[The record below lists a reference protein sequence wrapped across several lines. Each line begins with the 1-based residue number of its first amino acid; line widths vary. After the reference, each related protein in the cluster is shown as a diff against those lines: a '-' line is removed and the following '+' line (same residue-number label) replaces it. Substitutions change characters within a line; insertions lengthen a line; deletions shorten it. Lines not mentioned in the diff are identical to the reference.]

1 MPHRSPES
9 RRRRVSALAP
19 WTLRVAAVLVTAA
32 TPAFLP
38 PASRSSVF
46 EPSAS
51 GAAELGLD
59 AAALVWR
66 EDPRLV
72 WREDPRLVWRE
83 DPRPPGDFPSG
94 VTPPDWQPSRRAMR
108 RANRRGIQLEP
119 PVRTIPAP
127 PSTAR
132 TVPPRVV
139 PAPGPPPGRPPVAA
153 TPASTTNDGR
163 VVHRNEP
170 YGDHPRQRFDLHLP
184 ANCTGGGLPLVIWI
198 PGGDWKTAPRE
209 PCPVAWL
216 VDRGYAVASIG
227 YRTSETVVF
236 PAPLEDCRAAITMLM
251 RDAETWGVD
260 PGRIAVVGAAAGGH
274 LAALVGFTE
283 WPADP
288 AGEPADGA
296 AREREVVAAV
306 AAVGAPT
313 HLLSLG
319 GGNDRGGSAASRL
332 VGGPLPEVREAA
344 LAASPLTH
352 VSPQAPPTLLVHG
365 VADTVVPAEQ
375 AIRLDRALVADGV
388 DSTLVLVDGG
398 HDLSLAERSP
408 AGAALLAFLDRVLGP
423 GVTSR

>member
-32 TPAFLP
+32 TAAFE
-38 PASRSSVF
+38 S
-46 EPSAS
+46 
-51 GAAELGLD
+51 
-59 AAALVWR
+59 AAADFFWR
-66 EDPRLV
+66 EDPRLF
-72 WREDPRLVWRE
+72 WRE

-119 PVRTIPAP
+119 PARTTVPPAP
-127 PSTAR
+127 PTTRAM
-132 TVPPRVV
+132 PPRVV
-139 PAPGPPPGRPPVAA
+139 PTPGPPPGRPPVAA
-153 TPASTTNDGR
+153 APATPAVTTASTASDSR
-163 VVHRNEP
+163 IIHRSQP
-170 YGDHPRQRFDLHLP
+170 YGDHPRQQFDLHLP
-184 ANCTGGGLPLVIWI
+184 ASCTGGGLPLVIWI
-198 PGGDWKTAPRE
+198 PGTDWKTAPRE

-227 YRTSETVVF
+227 YRTSDTVVF
-236 PAPLEDCRAAITMLM
+236 PAPLEDCRAAVMTLV
-251 RDAETWGVD
+251 RDAEIWGVD
-260 PGRIAVVGAAAGGH
+260 PARIAVIGAAAGGH
-274 LAALVGFTE
+274 LASLVGFTE

-288 AGEPADGA
+288 TGEPADGA
-296 AREREVVAAV
+296 AADRELV
-306 AAVGAPT
+306 AAVGAIGAPT
-313 HLLSLG
+313 HLVSLG

-365 VADTVVPAEQ
+365 VADTVIPAEQ
-375 AIRLDRALVADGV
+375 AIRLDKALVAAGV

-398 HDLSLAERSP
+398 HDVPLVERSP
-408 AGAALLAFLDRVLGP
+408 AGAALLGFLDRVLGP
-423 GVTSR
+423 GMTLAD